1 MDHLPTQTLFAGELR
16 RARTALGL
24 SQEALGQQI
33 NYSASLV
40 AMVEQCRRM
49 PRADF
54 AERCDEVLQTN
65 GLLGRIREV
74 MLQEALLPWFR
85 EWVAIEQE
93 ATTLYSYQPLV
104 VPGLLQT
111 EGYARALL
119 EGASRFTGD
128 QLDRQVA
135 ARMERQKV
143 FTRSQPPQ
151 FVAVLDEFVLRRAVG
166 GARVMREQL
175 RHLIEVGRRPLT
187 HLHVVPSG
195 AGAYA
200 GLNGAFVIATSLEG
214 DELAYLDNQ
223 LQGHIV
229 ARPAD
234 VLSLRQTWEAVRAE
248 ALPRRQSLDLIA
260 KVAEEWT

>member
-1 MDHLPTQTLFAGELR
+1 MDQLPTQTLFAGELR
-16 RARTALGL
+16 RARAARGL
-24 SQEALGQQI
+24 SQEALGQEI
-33 NYSASLV
+33 SYSASLV

-49 PRADF
+49 PKADF
-54 AERCDEVLQTN
+54 AGRCDDVLHTDV
-65 GLLGRIREV
+65 LLGRIREV

-93 ATTLYSYQPLV
+93 AATLYSYEPLV

-111 EGYARALL
+111 EKYARALH
-119 EGASRFTGD
+119 EGASPLVGD
-128 QLDRQVA
+128 AMERQVV

-143 FTRSQPPQ
+143 LARDEPPQ

-166 GARVMREQL
+166 GPKVMGEQL
-175 RHLIEVGRRPLT
+175 RHLVEMGRRPLT
-187 HLHVVPSG
+187 HLHIVPAS

-200 GLNGAFVIATSLEG
+200 GLNGAFVIATPRQG
-214 DELAYLDNQ
+214 DEVAYLDNQ
-223 LQGHIV
+223 LKGHIV
-229 ARPAD
+229 ARAAD

-260 KVAEEWT
+260 EAAEQWT

>member
-1 MDHLPTQTLFAGELR
+1 MDHLPTQALFAGELR

-54 AERCDEVLQTN
+54 AERCDEVLGTG

-111 EGYARALL
+111 EQYARALL
-119 EGASRFTGD
+119 KGAGRFTDD
-128 QLDRQVA
+128 QIDRQVA
-135 ARMERQKV
+135 ARLERQHV
-143 FTRSQPPQ
+143 LTRDEPPQ
-151 FVAVLDEFVLRRAVG
+151 FVSVLDEFVLRRPVG
-166 GARVMREQL
+166 GPKVMREQL

-195 AGAYA
+195 AGAYV
-200 GLNGAFVIATSLEG
+200 GLNGAFVIATCQNG
-214 DELAYLDNQ
+214 DEVAYLDNQ
-223 LQGHIV
+223 LKGHIV
-229 ARPAD
+229 GRAVD

-248 ALPRRQSLDLIA
+248 ALPHRQSLDLIA